1 MVTLRENTKRMHCL
15 KLLHAIQYLR
25 KRINQEKKR
34 KKKRSKQQDIN
45 AYKRVTE
52 LLVLPC

>member
-1 MVTLRENTKRMHCL
+1 MVTLKRKYQKNALFKITPCYSVSKEENKS
-15 KLLHAIQYLR
+15 R
-25 KRINQEKKR
+25 KEK